1 MRGGRARQGF
11 LGMAKSA
18 PPLLAAPSA
27 PLRKRVLVL
36 LAILSLVAV
45 LSTFV
50 LLGLTSRE
58 ATTPP
63 SPSSSTSSPSS
74 FTTAAGGSAAAHALG
89 SRILPA
95 GGRPMWEGGVWH
107 GFGDAAAA
115 AAPLP
120 AQQEQARGSA
130 EPPPAPSSSTNGSG
144 ALPPPPFEEP
154 QALAPAAVVVEKA
167 AAAVAPAEA
176 PAQGSMTA
184 GAGAGQGAPAPP
196 LEAAPLLVVGI
207 PSMRRL
213 GDLNYV
219 QRTLQYLLQ
228 QTVTNGTGDAAPGGA
243 SDVPGPHP
251 LRIRLLV
258 MDHTRAPGTHAAFE
272 ASRRQFCGSLPSDP
286 PLGAPSPTSV
296 CSTRAMG
303 AHMVASAPGSLVTF
317 AWNGIPRVED
327 GSDAGTDNFPGA
339 RVRAQSRDVVALLEL
354 AGALFHGA
362 PTDRAAYY
370 MFLEDD
376 FRVCPQGLRSLAFG
390 LARATGLHGSP
401 EWNALRVSYGLNGG
415 VLRGGDIGVFAGY
428 LGTHLARRPP
438 DHLWVEWFA
447 GETPESAEH
456 KRGRPHAAFRYNI
469 LEHFGASSSL
479 RGKAAPLYALCYD
492 VLDERVVFE
501 VEAFKAMQCAHD
513 FVWPCWL
520 QGDGRYQA
528 LIEGSGGPGA
538 PTAGL
543 DFAELASQARLDS
556 VQQYALG

>member
-1 MRGGRARQGF
+1 
-11 LGMAKSA
+11 
-18 PPLLAAPSA
+18 
-27 PLRKRVLVL
+27 
-36 LAILSLVAV
+36 
-45 LSTFV
+45 
-50 LLGLTSRE
+50 
-58 ATTPP
+58 
-63 SPSSSTSSPSS
+63 
-74 FTTAAGGSAAAHALG
+74 
-89 SRILPA
+89 
-95 GGRPMWEGGVWH
+95 MWEGGVWH

-144 ALPPPPFEEP
+144 ALPPQQEGPAAVPPAALELPPPSLQAPPPPVEEP
-154 QALAPAAVVVEKA
+154 QVLAPAGVVVVEEA
-167 AAAVAPAEA
+167 AAAVTPAEA
-176 PAQGSMTA
+176 PAQGSMAA

-207 PSMRRL
+207 PSMRRH

-286 PLGAPSPTSV
+286 PLGAPSPTSA

-528 LIEGSGGPGA
+528 LLEGSGGPGA